1 MRGERE
7 ETTNDNISFKEKIS
21 NFISFSQNT
30 NDNNSIKSEYLKL
43 VKEFHPDINNELN
56 EETANEYMIILN
68 YTYEQLINNRNDLH
82 NVRTDEYEKNKINGK
97 YCFTNEFGIKEY
109 ISDKV
114 LYVYKLGRLEYSKAN
129 MIMLNNPSY
138 GVNKE
143 ETGYIIIEH
152 LYKAYKY
159 FKDVI
164 KMDKTGNWGKE
175 AKLNL
180 HYAYEMNEHITRGLK
195 TNDVKDV
202 ISKGV

>member
-1 MRGERE
+1 MEVFPMK
-7 ETTNDNISFKEKIS
+7 DNISFKEKIK
-21 NFISFSQNT
+21 NFIGFSKSI

-43 VKEFHPDINNELN
+43 VKEFHPDTNNNLN
-56 EETANEYMIILN
+56 NETANEYMIIIN
-68 YTYEQLINNRNDLH
+68 YTYEQLINNKNDFQ
-82 NVRTDEYEKNKINGK
+82 NIRTDEYEKDKINGK

-109 ISDKV
+109 ISDKA
-114 LYVYKLGRLEYSKAN
+114 LYVYKLGRLEYSKAY

-143 ETGYIIIEH
+143 ETGYRIIEH

-175 AKLNL
+175 AKRNL

-195 TNDVKDV
+195 TNDVKA
-202 ISKGV
+202 IIEA